1 MSEAV
6 GHNPTN
12 ECLGAED
19 DFVAADPTRYEHP
32 VAHTRVLI
40 VDDHAFFRSIAR
52 QVLTA
57 DGFLI
62 VGEAADGAEAIRACG
77 ELGPDLVLLDVQ
89 LPDIDGF
96 AVAAV
101 LTSSGDSPAVVLVS
115 SRSRTDYG
123 SRIEDCRALGYIPKA
138 ELSGYAVR
146 RLLPPANRMAP
157 RGRRLESGTLWG

>member
-1 MSEAV
+1 MCEAA

-12 ECLGAED
+12 ESLGTEED
-19 DFVAADPTRYEHP
+19 SVAAGLTRNENP
-32 VAHTRVLI
+32 VRHTRVLI
-40 VDDHAFFRSIAR
+40 VDDHAPFRSIAR

-77 ELGPDLVLLDVQ
+77 ELRPDLVLLDIQ

-101 LTSSGDSPAVVLVS
+101 LTTRIHPPAVVLVS

-123 SRIEDCRALGYIPKA
+123 SRIEDCRARGYIAKA
-138 ELSGYAVR
+138 ELSGDAVR
-146 RLLPPANRMAP
+146 RLLPLQDRVPPAGP
-157 RGRRLESGTLWG
+157 

>member
-1 MSEAV
+1 MCEAA
-6 GHNPTN
+6 GHRPTN
-12 ECLGAED
+12 ESLGTEED
-19 DFVAADPTRYEHP
+19 SGAAGLTRNQNP
-32 VAHTRVLI
+32 LRHTRVLI
-40 VDDHAFFRSIAR
+40 VDDHAPFRSIAR

-77 ELGPDLVLLDVQ
+77 ELRPDLVLLDVQ

-101 LTSSGDSPAVVLVS
+101 LTTRIDPPAVVLVS

-123 SRIEDCRALGYIPKA
+123 SRIEDCRARGYIAKA
-138 ELSGYAVR
+138 ELSGDAVR
-146 RLLPPANRMAP
+146 RLLPLQNRVPPAGP
-157 RGRRLESGTLWG
+157 